1 MNIKYKQFFMKS
13 AMLTSKLSKCKRKK
27 VGAVLVKDKRIL
39 ANGYNGTL
47 AGMQPDIC
55 EEWKWLC
62 HNCKTN
68 VNDIM
73 DKDLLDYRCP
83 NCGEILKICFEESCE
98 IKADL
103 EINEEKTSEFTLHAE
118 QNIITFCSK
127 NGIPTNNTQLFVTL
141 SPCKTCAKLLVQ
153 AGIKEVYYLEE
164 YRDTSGI
171 DYLKKF
177 IYVEQVDVKN
187 ANSVRNKNE

>member
-1 MNIKYKQFFMKS
+1 MNLKYKQFFMKS
-13 AMLTSKLSKCKRKK
+13 AILTSELSKCKRKK

-47 AGMQPDIC
+47 SGMQPDIC
-55 EEWKWLC
+55 EEWKW
-62 HNCKTN
+62 
-68 VNDIM
+68 I
-73 DKDLLDYRCP
+73 CP
-83 NCGEILKICFEESCE
+83 NCSANVTKEVEEDLGKECPKCGCLIYRTLPPGRFKE
-98 IKADL
+98 IKAELVID
-103 EINEEKTSEFTLHAE
+103 ENKTSEFTLHAE
-118 QNIITFCSK
+118 QNIITFCAK
-127 NGIPTNNTQLFVTL
+127 NGIPTNNTQLFVIL

-177 IYVEQVDVKN
+177 IKVEKVEIK
-187 ANSVRNKNE
+187 

>member
-1 MNIKYKQFFMKS
+1 MNLKYKQFFMKS
-13 AMLTSKLSKCKRKK
+13 AMLTSKLSKCRRKK

-47 AGMQPDIC
+47 AGMHPDIC

-62 HNCKTN
+62 PNCKTN

-103 EINEEKTSEFTLHAE
+103 EINEERTSEFTLHAE

-177 IYVEQVDVKN
+177 IYVEKVDLKN
-187 ANSVRNKNE
+187 TGFVRNKNE